1 MNLLD
6 QDILVLKKNV
16 RGEKGSFIYFLHE
29 RNRFDEKSYR
39 EYFNS
44 VINIVNKREPLD
56 RDISTMLVKS
66 YSYILRSFIF
76 HLSPNDLSEID
87 KYPQESSSD
96 YIENL
101 NIVIESYFRGTKVD
115 RRIF

>member
-6 QDILVLKKNV
+6 QDILVLKKNA

-44 VINIVNKREPLD
+44 VINIVNKRADKPLD

-76 HLSPNDLSEID
+76 LLIS
-87 KYPQESSSD
+87 Q
-96 YIENL
+96 
-101 NIVIESYFRGTKVD
+101 
-115 RRIF
+115 